1 MGQDSSVDV
10 DEQVLVLVAV
20 LGDLKD
26 GLDLGAG
33 EHLDKV
39 GREAGEGTI
48 LESTNVQ
55 HTEVV

>member
-39 GREAGEGTI
+39 VGEAGKGTI